1 MKLMIVDDNSGTR
14 DMMRQFLDL
23 PGIAFCECASGQEA
37 VERAPEFRPHWV
49 TMDVNMPGLNGFK
62 ATKALRAQLPSARV
76 MIVSAIN
83 DPHYPQ
89 LSREAGAVGFICKEN
104 ILALR
109 LIIMSEMETRKT
121 RDQSNRANS

>member
-1 MKLMIVDDNSGTR
+1 MIVDDNSGTR

-23 PGIAFCECASGQEA
+23 PGMMFCECASGHEA
-37 VERAPEFRPHWV
+37 VERVREFKPHWV

-62 ATKALRAQLPSARV
+62 ATKALREQLPSARV
-76 MIVSAIN
+76 MMVSAIN

-89 LSREAGAVGFICKEN
+89 LSREAGAIGFICKEN

-109 LIIMSEMETRKT
+109 LIIMSELEAQKKRK
-121 RDQSNRANS
+121 DSGNN

>member
-1 MKLMIVDDNSGTR
+1 MIVDDNPGTR

-37 VERAPEFRPHWV
+37 VDRAGDFKPHWV

-76 MIVSAIN
+76 MMVSAVN
-83 DPHYPQ
+83 DPLYPQ

-109 LIIMSEMETRKT
+109 LIIMSELETRN
-121 RDQSNRANS
+121 NRNSAQQNNN

>member
-1 MKLMIVDDNSGTR
+1 MIVDDNPGTR
-14 DMMRQFLDL
+14 DMMRQFLDF
-23 PGIAFCECASGQEA
+23 PGIAFCECASGLEA
-37 VERAPEFRPHWV
+37 VERANDFKPHWV

-76 MIVSAIN
+76 LIISAIN
-83 DPHYPQ
+83 DPLYPQ

-109 LIIMSEMETRKT
+109 LIIMSELETQKN
-121 RDQSNRANS
+121 RDYPPQNHN